1 MSGFESSHNS
11 EQAES
16 VIPEAVVDSIVA
28 GHVSAVLDPH
38 RQELGALGLSPSQL
52 YELTAIRQALTGESI
67 VDRAQLHFGGPGDV
81 DQFLRL
87 LGYDTDNPL
96 EMSRLND
103 IRSEAVRYLTE
114 VHGYQ
119 IPVELVRGA
128 RIQEL
133 FATATRGEVTERQFA
148 SMIFKVVHILYHI
161 TARELVFNTR
171 VSEAELLSRLN
182 TKVFRVIDEMRAA
195 GVDVCE
201 FAAGKKMRT
210 SLTTKLLAKRTT
222 LATHIFDK
230 LRFRIIVK
238 SREDLVKGLIYLMR
252 HLVPFN
258 YVLPGQSENSIITEQ
273 DLAQAFSTKP
283 SVIRQFWG
291 DSSLADP
298 AEPPSQH
305 ENVFSGPSYRCV
317 NFVAAIPLRLDD
329 LAPEAVPAIAAVETE
344 VQLVDAATEQANTR
358 GENSHSLYK
367 ERQRIHVR
375 QRLEGASAAKFCLP
389 RFEDSD

>member
-1 MSGFESSHNS
+1 MSGVDSSQNS
-11 EQAES
+11 EQAEP
-16 VIPEAVVDSIVA
+16 VLPEAVVDSIVA
-28 GHVSAVLDPH
+28 DHVNSVLASKKLE
-38 RQELGALGLSPSQL
+38 QGTMGLDRSQL

-81 DQFLRL
+81 EQFLRL

-96 EMSRLND
+96 EMRRLDD
-103 IRSEAVRYLTE
+103 IRAEAVRYLTE

-119 IPVELVRGA
+119 IPVELARGA
-128 RIQEL
+128 NIQNL
-133 FATATRGEVTERQFA
+133 FEVAATGEVTERQFA

-182 TKVFRVIDEMRAA
+182 AKVFRVIDEMRAA

-238 SREDLVKGLIYLMR
+238 SREDLVKGLIYIMR

-258 YVLPGQSENSIITEQ
+258 YVLPGQSENSIITEK
-273 DLAQAFSTKP
+273 DLALAFNTDA

-291 DSSLADP
+291 DSALADP

-305 ENVFSGPSYRCV
+305 ENAFSGPSYRCV
-317 NFVAAIPLRLDD
+317 NFVAEIPLRLDD
-329 LAPEAVPAIAAVETE
+329 LSPEAAPAIAAVETE

-358 GENSHSLYK
+358 GENSHALYK

-375 QRLEGASAAKFCLP
+375 QRLEGANAAKYCLP
-389 RFEDSD
+389 RFEDVD

>member
-1 MSGFESSHNS
+1 M
-11 EQAES
+11 
-16 VIPEAVVDSIVA
+16 VDSIRPAEA
-28 GHVSAVLDPH
+28 GPFTSSVKIDQVKLD
-38 RQELGALGLSPSQL
+38 LNPSQL
-52 YELTAIRQALTGESI
+52 YELSAIRQALTGESV
-67 VDRAQLHFGGPGDV
+67 VDRDQLYFGERSDV

-87 LGYDTDNPL
+87 CGYDTDNPL
-96 EMSRLND
+96 EMTRLND
-103 IRSEAVRYLTE
+103 LRAEAVRYLTE
-114 VHGYQ
+114 VQGYQ
-119 IPVELVRGA
+119 IPVELA
-128 RIQEL
+128 RSAEIHHL
-133 FATATRGEVTERQFA
+133 FDVATNGEATERQFA
-148 SMIFKVVHILYHI
+148 SMIFKVLHILYHI

-195 GVDVCE
+195 GVGVCE

-258 YVLPGQSENSIITEQ
+258 YVLPGQSENSIITEN
-273 DLAQAFSTKP
+273 DLAHVFSTQP
-283 SVIRQFWG
+283 ETVRQFWG
-291 DSSLADP
+291 GSSLADP
-298 AEPPSQH
+298 AERPSQD
-305 ENVFSGPSYRCV
+305 ENAFSGPSYRCV
-317 NFVAAIPLRLDD
+317 NFVAEIPLRLDD
-329 LAPEAVPAIAAVETE
+329 LAPEIGPAIAAVETE

-375 QRLEGASAAKFCLP
+375 QRLEGPNASKYCLP
-389 RFEDSD
+389 RFEDAE

>member
-1 MSGFESSHNS
+1 M
-11 EQAES
+11 
-16 VIPEAVVDSIVA
+16 VDSIRPAEA
-28 GHVSAVLDPH
+28 GPFTSSVKIDQVKLD
-38 RQELGALGLSPSQL
+38 LNPSQL
-52 YELTAIRQALTGESI
+52 YELSAIRQALTGESV
-67 VDRAQLHFGGPGDV
+67 VDRDQLYFGERSDV

-87 LGYDTDNPL
+87 CGYDTDNPL
-96 EMSRLND
+96 EMTRLND
-103 IRSEAVRYLTE
+103 LRAEAVRYLTE
-114 VHGYQ
+114 VQGYQ
-119 IPVELVRGA
+119 IPVELA
-128 RIQEL
+128 RSAEIHHL
-133 FATATRGEVTERQFA
+133 FDVATNGEVTERQFA
-148 SMIFKVVHILYHI
+148 SMIFKVLHILYHI

-195 GVDVCE
+195 GVGVCE

-258 YVLPGQSENSIITEQ
+258 YVLPGQSENSIITGN
-273 DLAQAFSTKP
+273 DLARVFGTQPET
-283 SVIRQFWG
+283 VRQFWAG
-291 DSSLADP
+291 SPLADP
-298 AEPPSQH
+298 AEPPSQE
-305 ENVFSGPSYRCV
+305 ENAFSGPSYRCV
-317 NFVAAIPLRLDD
+317 NFVAEIPLRLDD
-329 LAPEAVPAIAAVETE
+329 LAPEIGPAIAAVETE

-375 QRLEGASAAKFCLP
+375 QRLEGPNASKYCLP
-389 RFEDSD
+389 RFEDAE

>member
-1 MSGFESSHNS
+1 MSGAESSQLT
-11 EQAES
+11 EQRKS
-16 VIPEAVVDSIVA
+16 SIPDAMVDSIRPAEA
-28 GHVSAVLDPH
+28 GPFTSSVKIDQVKLD
-38 RQELGALGLSPSQL
+38 LNPSQL
-52 YELTAIRQALTGESI
+52 YELSAIRQALTGESV
-67 VDRAQLHFGGPGDV
+67 VDRDQLYFGERSDV

-87 LGYDTDNPL
+87 CGYDTDNPL
-96 EMSRLND
+96 EMTRLND
-103 IRSEAVRYLTE
+103 LRAEAVRYLTE
-114 VHGYQ
+114 VQGYQ
-119 IPVELVRGA
+119 IPVELA
-128 RIQEL
+128 RSAEIHHL
-133 FATATRGEVTERQFA
+133 FDVATNGEVTERQFA
-148 SMIFKVVHILYHI
+148 SMIFKVLHILYHI

-195 GVDVCE
+195 GVGVCE

-258 YVLPGQSENSIITEQ
+258 YVLPGQSENSIITGN
-273 DLAQAFSTKP
+273 DLARVFGTQPET
-283 SVIRQFWG
+283 VRQFWAG
-291 DSSLADP
+291 SPLADP
-298 AEPPSQH
+298 AEPPSQE
-305 ENVFSGPSYRCV
+305 ENAFSGPSYRCV
-317 NFVAAIPLRLDD
+317 NFVAEIPLRLDD
-329 LAPEAVPAIAAVETE
+329 LAPEIGPAIAAVETE

-375 QRLEGASAAKFCLP
+375 QRLEGPNASKYCLP
-389 RFEDSD
+389 RFEDAE